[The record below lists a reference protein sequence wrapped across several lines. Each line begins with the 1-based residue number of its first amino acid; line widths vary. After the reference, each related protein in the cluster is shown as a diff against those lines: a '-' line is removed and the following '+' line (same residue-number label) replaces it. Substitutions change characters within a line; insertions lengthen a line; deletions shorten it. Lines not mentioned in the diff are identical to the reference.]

1 MKYLPEHPC
10 LKRHIDYFWIVK
22 QGQELFKHAPPLLDF
37 PGLCPELIYVL
48 DGYYTIHYQ
57 GRKER
62 VSENRLYSFV
72 YQDVLLDCSTLKS
85 FAIVRF
91 KARNLSSL
99 LPFIPCSA
107 PEVMRNSICR
117 IEDIF
122 RNPLYCP
129 TKYLSSLPA
138 PVIGQELENWLLR
151 QYRPEHEG
159 FLADMAA
166 ELPDGGSPKE
176 VMAKTGY
183 SYSTLERHF
192 KRDTGLGPKQYQR
205 LQRFRRVINELYDS
219 RNPDWMHYVVQN
231 GYHDQSHLIREVKR
245 YSRRT
250 PATLLRESVLQD
262 FRPH

>member
-1 MKYLPEHPC
+1 MKYLPQHPA
-10 LKRHIDYFWIVK
+10 LQRHIDHFWIVEK
-22 QGQELFKHAPPLLDF
+22 GCELFKSAPPLLDF
-37 PGLCPELIYVL
+37 PGLCPELIFVL

-62 VSENRLYSFV
+62 VSDNRLYSFI

-85 FAIVRF
+85 FAFVRF
-91 KARNLSSL
+91 KPRNLSSL
-99 LPFIPCSA
+99 LPFIPYPA

-122 RNPLYCP
+122 HGMPACP
-129 TKYLSSLPA
+129 IKHLAKLSA
-138 PVIGQELENWLLR
+138 PIIGQELESWLLQ

-166 ELPDGGSPKE
+166 ELPNGGSPKE

-192 KRDTGLGPKQYQR
+192 KRDTGLSPKQYQR

-219 RNPDWMHYVVQN
+219 QNTDWMHYVVQN
-231 GYHDQSHLIREVKR
+231 GYHDQSHLIREVKHF
-245 YSRRT
+245 SRRT
-250 PATLLRESVLQD
+250 PTAILREPGLQG
-262 FRPH
+262 FRPS